1 MLEPQAIVNQRYQ
14 LERQLGQN
22 AGRETWLA
30 KDLQIENELVVVKLL
45 AFGGNVQW
53 EDLKLFER
61 EANVLKEL
69 DHPRIPKY
77 RDYFSIDDRSLWFG
91 LVQEYIQGD
100 SLREHIAKGHK
111 FTESQ
116 VKKIAIAILEI
127 LIYLHELS
135 PQVLHRDIKP
145 SNLILTGNEG
155 EPRKIYLVD
164 FGAVQDKAS
173 AEGKSFTV
181 VGTYGYA
188 PMEQYGGRAVA
199 ASDLYALGATLI
211 YLLTG
216 ISPAELPQDDEAK
229 IVFSDRTSAD
239 SHFLQ
244 WIQKLVEPTVKKRYA
259 SARIALQALSEPVQT
274 PSMEPINQAIPT
286 KSKQFPSYT
295 RHYFPPD
302 NSDIQVSTSATCLK
316 ITIPSNLLIAVFTWV
331 FLGLIMVFAHP
342 ILGAIWSN
350 VSMYYH
356 QSFGFYV
363 IVGLLVT
370 LLVGLLFRFTV
381 SLLETVTLKITETET
396 SFEKSLFGRTSWQ
409 IKLPTNQFQGTEPK
423 WRMIEKRN
431 SGIVDDLI
439 WLSSDHNEDN
449 SIKVNVLL
457 WLNGFKYPLGNND
470 MRATEVSWLIE
481 VIEEFLH
488 DIRRK

>member
-1 MLEPQAIVNQRYQ
+1 
-14 LERQLGQN
+14 
-22 AGRETWLA
+22 
-30 KDLQIENELVVVKLL
+30 
-45 AFGGNVQW
+45 
-53 EDLKLFER
+53 
-61 EANVLKEL
+61 
-69 DHPRIPKY
+69 
-77 RDYFSIDDRSLWFG
+77 
-91 LVQEYIQGD
+91 
-100 SLREHIAKGHK
+100 
-111 FTESQ
+111 
-116 VKKIAIAILEI
+116 
-127 LIYLHELS
+127 
-135 PQVLHRDIKP
+135 
-145 SNLILTGNEG
+145 
-155 EPRKIYLVD
+155 
-164 FGAVQDKAS
+164 
-173 AEGKSFTV
+173 
-181 VGTYGYA
+181 
-188 PMEQYGGRAVA
+188 
-199 ASDLYALGATLI
+199 
-211 YLLTG
+211 
-216 ISPAELPQDDEAK
+216 
-229 IVFSDRTSAD
+229 
-239 SHFLQ
+239 
-244 WIQKLVEPTVKKRYA
+244 
-259 SARIALQALSEPVQT
+259 
-274 PSMEPINQAIPT
+274 MEPINKAIPT
-286 KSKQFPSYT
+286 KSNQFPSYT

-316 ITIPSNLLIAVFTWV
+316 IIIPSNLLIAVFTWV

-381 SLLETVTLKITETET
+381 SLLETVTLKITERET
-396 SFEKSLFGRTSWQ
+396 LFEKSLFGRTSWQ
-409 IKLPTNQFQGTEPK
+409 IKLPTSEFQGTEPK